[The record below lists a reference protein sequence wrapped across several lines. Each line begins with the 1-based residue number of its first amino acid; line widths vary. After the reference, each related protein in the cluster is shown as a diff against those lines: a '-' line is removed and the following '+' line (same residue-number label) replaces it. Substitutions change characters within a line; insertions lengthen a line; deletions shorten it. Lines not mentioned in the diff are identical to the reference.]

1 VKHPSASRRFLSEGW
16 AFSSIFSQWNSMI
29 TKTALFLFKL
39 NLLIGS
45 EEAQDL
51 VEYALVVALVA
62 FGAVAS
68 MHTLAT
74 KVSSTFTQ
82 VGTSLSTTIT

>member
-1 VKHPSASRRFLSEGW
+1 MKTKSQILFFELVSFFRSED
-16 AFSSIFSQWNSMI
+16 
-29 TKTALFLFKL
+29 
-39 NLLIGS
+39 
-45 EEAQDL
+45 AQDL

-62 FGAVAS
+62 FGAIAS

-82 VGTSLSTTIT
+82 IGTSLSTTIT

>member
-1 VKHPSASRRFLSEGW
+1 MKTKSQILFFELVSFVRSED
-16 AFSSIFSQWNSMI
+16 
-29 TKTALFLFKL
+29 
-39 NLLIGS
+39 
-45 EEAQDL
+45 AQDL

-62 FGAVAS
+62 FGAIAS

-82 VGTSLSTTIT
+82 IGTSLSTTIT

>member
-1 VKHPSASRRFLSEGW
+1 MKTNSQILFFELVSFVRSED
-16 AFSSIFSQWNSMI
+16 
-29 TKTALFLFKL
+29 
-39 NLLIGS
+39 
-45 EEAQDL
+45 AQDL

-62 FGAVAS
+62 FGAIAS

-82 VGTSLSTTIT
+82 IGTSLSTTIT